1 MRKASGLAHGGPAM
15 TREHQDGLLL
25 LLLGCLF
32 FAAVGFM
39 WERTSAMGPSDFKE
53 TLTGA
58 RCLLEHRDPYQ
69 PDQLWAVYL
78 AHGGGLPSDTN
89 QARTLRLVVSYYTNL
104 PTTLVLVAPLAL
116 LPWGQAMALWMFL
129 IAACFIAACFCVWSL
144 CAESAPRLSGALIF
158 ILMANSG
165 LLLATG
171 NTAGLVVGLAV
182 ISVFSFLRERFVP
195 AGIACLAVALI
206 IKPHDAGPI
215 WLYFLLAGGVQRKR
229 SLKAAALAIVLA
241 LPAVLWVSHL
251 VPHWLPEYRS
261 NLLATM
267 SPGGRDYPSPNTAGA
282 MGVGMT
288 INLQAALSLIRD
300 DPNFCNSITYAVC
313 GVLLLLWS
321 IKTLRAHFTPRQAC
335 LALAAV
341 SAFTMLPLYH
351 RTYDARL
358 IVLAVPACAILWKEH
373 RAPGRW
379 AIALTLAAI
388 VLTGD
393 LFWIALF
400 QITHYSGPS
409 LIFGLIPAPLILLAL
424 GIFYLWIYL
433 RCGTTPPDLQSDE
446 A

>member
-1 MRKASGLAHGGPAM
+1 
-15 TREHQDGLLL
+15 
-25 LLLGCLF
+25 
-32 FAAVGFM
+32 
-39 WERTSAMGPSDFKE
+39 MGPSDFKE

-58 RCLLEHRDPYQ
+58 RCLLKHRDPYQ

-195 AGIACLAVALI
+195 GGIACLAVALI
-206 IKPHDAGPI
+206 IKLTTPAPSG
-215 WLYFLLAGGVQRKR
+215 FTFF
-229 SLKAAALAIVLA
+229 
-241 LPAVLWVSHL
+241 LPAACSAS
-251 VPHWLPEYRS
+251 VPSRRLRLPLSWRCLQSSGFHISYRIGCRS
-261 NLLATM
+261 IEATCLPPCRLADGTT
-267 SPGGRDYPSPNTAGA
+267 PAPNTRGA

-321 IKTLRAHFTPRQAC
+321 IKTLRAHFTPRLAC

-358 IVLAVPACAILWKEH
+358 IVLAVPACASCGRNIERRGAGRSRSRLPLSSL
-373 RAPGRW
+373 PG
-379 AIALTLAAI
+379 TS
-388 VLTGD
+388 
-393 LFWIALF
+393 
-400 QITHYSGPS
+400 SGS
-409 LIFGLIPAPLILLAL
+409 CSSRSRIIPC
-424 GIFYLWIYL
+424 
-433 RCGTTPPDLQSDE
+433 RR
-446 A
+446 